1 MKKHLLYIF
10 QPIFKLRYSVGYFWK
25 PSAPS
30 ELGLSCTKCILTFTP
45 LEPLKGHLIAEPNWP
60 LHETSVML
68 SVSLEKSFSFG
79 NVQLQLFCRTLM
91 NPTSENRQTAT
102 ETLRHNVSMPLYST
116 RRVDVI
122 AQRES
127 IGVSAHLGEYTKSYG
142 QLIPSTPP
150 PLKPASPPTLS
161 SVNIVVVLVTGYW
174 LISYILRQIV
184 QIDPRIWLR
193 IRWKIL
199 AGLLGVGLCIVLL
212 NFFLKKYI

>member
-1 MKKHLLYIF
+1 MSIF
-10 QPIFKLRYSVGYFWK
+10 KPVLKLRYSICYFWV

-30 ELGLSCTKCILTFTP
+30 QFGLSCTKCILTFTP

-68 SVSLEKSFSFG
+68 SVSLEKGFSFG

-91 NPTSENRQTAT
+91 SRPTRENQQTAT

-127 IGVSAHLGEYTKSYG
+127 LCVSAHFGEYSRSYN
-142 QLIPSTPP
+142 QCVPSTTTT
-150 PLKPASPPTLS
+150 PLQPLSPPRFS
-161 SVNIVVVLVTGYW
+161 SVNIVGRPNERLFAHLFYPQ
-174 LISYILRQIV
+174 SNR
-184 QIDPRIWLR
+184 R
-193 IRWKIL
+193 
-199 AGLLGVGLCIVLL
+199 
-212 NFFLKKYI
+212 N